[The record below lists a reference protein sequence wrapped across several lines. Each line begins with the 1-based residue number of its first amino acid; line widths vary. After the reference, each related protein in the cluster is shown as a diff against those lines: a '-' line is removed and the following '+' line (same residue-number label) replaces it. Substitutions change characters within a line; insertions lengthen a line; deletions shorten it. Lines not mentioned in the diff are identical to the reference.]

1 MKCACNNGC
10 LFNRE
15 YKTRECSIVAVCSI
29 LMILRCRVLVS
40 FSDGLVAAKS
50 ENKKYTLTTPN
61 MTFVPRPPWGR
72 VSVRM
77 KANAKFGTEDPLQWP
92 QVHVPDEEYCFL
104 ACIPRP
110 SHPSR
115 RSELWMPLTT
125 EDFLK
130 HIATTSD
137 RPLYVMAP
145 QRVPALKKMLQ
156 ELRAEV
162 QLYERQC
169 GPSAEL
175 TKFYSRTEAA
185 FERLRLPV
193 ASWRDLRCQYVAV
206 ERCYCMTIAWI
217 TWHTQ
222 LRKTSDEEAPL
233 DVLNHLMGCFTK
245 DAKVVEKLYKAGIPV
260 WYMRRIDALT
270 KEDHIHEYVSL
281 ESPRG
286 IILQEG
292 DYNDHP
298 ANHVGNPGKKQLEA
312 ICYKSDEYLD
322 VSPLPKKTVPSP
334 KRVEWGITN
343 SLTTTRLPR
352 IAFVPTS

>member
-15 YKTRECSIVAVCSI
+15 YKTRECLIAAVCSI

-50 ENKKYTLTTPN
+50 ENKKYTVTTPN

-72 VSVRM
+72 VSVGM

-145 QRVPALKKMLQ
+145 QRVPALKDG
-156 ELRAEV
+156 R
-162 QLYERQC
+162 Y
-169 GPSAEL
+169 P
-175 TKFYSRTEAA
+175 
-185 FERLRLPV
+185 
-193 ASWRDLRCQYVAV
+193 
-206 ERCYCMTIAWI
+206 
-217 TWHTQ
+217 
-222 LRKTSDEEAPL
+222 
-233 DVLNHLMGCFTK
+233 
-245 DAKVVEKLYKAGIPV
+245 
-260 WYMRRIDALT
+260 
-270 KEDHIHEYVSL
+270 
-281 ESPRG
+281 
-286 IILQEG
+286 
-292 DYNDHP
+292 
-298 ANHVGNPGKKQLEA
+298 
-312 ICYKSDEYLD
+312 YL
-322 VSPLPKKTVPSP
+322 
-334 KRVEWGITN
+334 
-343 SLTTTRLPR
+343 
-352 IAFVPTS
+352 